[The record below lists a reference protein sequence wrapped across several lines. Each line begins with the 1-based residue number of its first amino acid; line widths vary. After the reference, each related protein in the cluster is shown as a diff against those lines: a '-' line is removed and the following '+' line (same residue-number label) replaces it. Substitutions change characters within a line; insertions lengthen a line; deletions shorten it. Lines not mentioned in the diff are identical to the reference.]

1 MDRLNNNASP
11 VFMGNSEIESG
22 KKEFSKK
29 AHEWENLE
37 GNQNNRFETPL
48 RLANSRLRAA

>member
-1 MDRLNNNASP
+1 
-11 VFMGNSEIESG
+11 MGNSELEAVKRESAR
-22 KKEFSKK
+22 K

-48 RLANSRLRAA
+48 RIANSRL